1 MASDLFHPYILG
13 GGERQMYEVAKRLAR
28 KHEVHVITRKL
39 GKSANYEKHEGMHI
53 HRIRVP
59 SKGIALESPMN
70 GLFFMMGVFLKSM
83 RLGKFDVYAPQQ
95 FFPIPPIWLTSR
107 IREKP
112 IVATI
117 HDVYRDVWLRKY
129 GVKGHLMAL
138 FERLMLKLPSARTI
152 TVSNS
157 TKKKLLEHGVPK
169 NVIKI
174 IPNGVNIDE
183 YDKIK
188 VRKSAKPRIIYLG
201 RLFWSKNIDNLIVAF
216 SKLDLDAELFI
227 VGTGPE
233 RENLESLV
241 KKLGVED
248 RVFFTGFI
256 DDKRMMELLKS
267 SWVLALPSSA
277 EGFGIVVIEAWA
289 SRTPVVVSDIPA
301 LSALVTNGKN
311 GLIFKLGD
319 VDGLRDRLER
329 VLRDESLRKKLSEGG
344 YERVKEKFAW
354 DKVAVEVERALQNVT
369 RYKLS
374 GYTKC

>member
-1 MASDLFHPYILG
+1 MRILMASDLFYPYILG

-39 GKSANYEKHEGMHI
+39 GKSANYEKHEGIHI

-59 SKGIALESPMN
+59 SRGIALESSIN
-70 GLFFMMGVFLKSM
+70 GLFFMIGAFFKSM
-83 RLGKFDVYAPQQ
+83 RLGEFDVYAPQQ
-95 FFPIPPIWLTSR
+95 FFPIPPMWLMSR
-107 IREKP
+107 IRGKP

-117 HDVYRDVWLRKY
+117 HDIYRDVWLREY
-129 GVKGHLMAL
+129 GVKGHMMAL
-138 FERLMLKLPSARTI
+138 FERMMLKLPSARII

-157 TKKKLLEHGVPK
+157 TKEKLLANGIPE

-201 RLFWSKNIDNLIVAF
+201 RLFWSKNIDDLIVAF

-311 GLIFKLGD
+311 GIIFKLGD

-354 DKVAVEVERALQNVT
+354 DKVAVEVEKFLQNAA
-369 RYKLS
+369 RL
-374 GYTKC
+374 

>member
-1 MASDLFHPYILG
+1 MRILMASDLFHPYILG
-13 GGERQMYEVAKRLAR
+13 GGERQMYEIAKRLAR

-39 GKSANYEKHEGMHI
+39 GKSANYEKHEGIHI

-59 SKGIALESPMN
+59 SRGIALESSIN
-70 GLFFMMGVFLKSM
+70 GLFFMIGAFFKSM
-83 RLGKFDVYAPQQ
+83 RLGEFDVYAPQQ
-95 FFPIPPIWLTSR
+95 FFPIPPMWLMSR
-107 IREKP
+107 IRGKP

-117 HDVYRDVWLRKY
+117 HDIYRDVWLREY

-138 FERLMLKLPSARTI
+138 FERRMLKLPSARII

-157 TKKKLLEHGVPK
+157 TKEKLLANEIPE

-201 RLFWSKNIDNLIVAF
+201 RLFWSKNIDDLIVAF

-301 LSALVTNGKN
+301 LSALVTNEKN

-354 DKVAVEVERALQNVT
+354 DKVAVEVEKFLQNAA
-369 RYKLS
+369 RL
-374 GYTKC
+374 